1 MKKFLIVSL
10 TLIFS
15 YMSALAQLPPPD
27 ILSKMVIA
35 TINIDKARCDYDC
48 YLVRFNKGAT
58 SLHDRLRSLDYKAS
72 ELDYSV
78 DDFMMS
84 LNANEQG
91 YLFHSYKDNDRCG
104 ESFRQ
109 FLKRH
114 KIKLPCSV
122 LIIWVSSSEDGIVD
136 IGCTSTHY
144 LRRRLGKFLV
154 SVNYDSDCIY
164 TWKYDSIN
172 NRYEIISID
181 HHKFQDNEGLGI
193 SVECSN
199 SGF

>member
-1 MKKFLIVSL
+1 MKKFLIISLSLILSYVS
-10 TLIFS
+10 S
-15 YMSALAQLPPPD
+15 YAQLPPPD

-35 TINIDKARCDYDC
+35 SINIDKARCDYDC
-48 YLVRFNKGAT
+48 YLVQFNKGAT
-58 SLHDRLRSLDYKAS
+58 SLHDRLSGLYYKAS

-78 DDFMMS
+78 DDFMMN

-91 YLFHSYKDNDRCG
+91 YLFHTDKDDDKCG

-109 FLKRH
+109 FLKKH

-122 LIIWVSSSEDGIVD
+122 LIIWVLSSENGIVN
-136 IGCTSTHY
+136 IGCTSTQY
-144 LRRRLGKFLV
+144 LKRRLGKFLV

-181 HHKFQDNEGLGI
+181 HHKFQDIEGLGI

-199 SGF
+199 

>member
-1 MKKFLIVSL
+1 MKKFLIISLSLILSYVS
-10 TLIFS
+10 S
-15 YMSALAQLPPPD
+15 YAQLPPPD
-27 ILSKMVIA
+27 ILTKMVIA
-35 TINIDKARCDYDC
+35 SINIDKARCDYDC

-58 SLHDRLRSLDYKAS
+58 SLHDRLSSLDYKAS

-78 DDFMMS
+78 DDFIMN

-91 YLFHSYKDNDRCG
+91 YLFHTDKDDDKCG

-109 FLKRH
+109 FLKKH

-122 LIIWVSSSEDGIVD
+122 LIIWVLSSENGIVN
-136 IGCTSTHY
+136 IGSTSTQY
-144 LRRRLGKFLV
+144 LKRRLGKFLV

-164 TWKYDSIN
+164 TWEYDSIN

-181 HHKFQDNEGLGI
+181 HHKFQDIEGLGI

-199 SGF
+199 

>member
-1 MKKFLIVSL
+1 
-10 TLIFS
+10 
-15 YMSALAQLPPPD
+15 
-27 ILSKMVIA
+27 MVIA
-35 TINIDKARCDYDC
+35 SINIDKARCDYDC

-58 SLHDRLRSLDYKAS
+58 SLHSRLSSLDYKAS

-91 YLFHSYKDNDRCG
+91 YLFHTDKDNDKCG

-109 FLKRH
+109 FLKKH

-122 LIIWVSSSEDGIVD
+122 LIIWVLSSENGIVN
-136 IGCTSTHY
+136 IGSTSTQY
-144 LRRRLGKFLV
+144 LKRRLGKFLV

-181 HHKFQDNEGLGI
+181 HHKFQDIEGLGI

-199 SGF
+199 

>member
-1 MKKFLIVSL
+1 MKKNLIVSL

-48 YLVRFNKGAT
+48 YSVRFNKGAT
-58 SLHDRLRSLDYKAS
+58 SLHYRLSGLDKAS

-91 YLFHSYKDNDRCG
+91 YLFHSYKVNDRYG
-104 ESFRQ
+104 EAFRQ
-109 FLKRH
+109 FKKRH

-144 LRRRLGKFLV
+144 LRRRLGKFLA
-154 SVNYDSDCIY
+154 SVDYDSDCIY

-172 NRYEIISID
+172 NRYEIISIN
-181 HHKFQDNEGLGI
+181 HHKFQDIEGLGI

-199 SGF
+199 

>member
-1 MKKFLIVSL
+1 MKKFLIISLSLILSYVS
-10 TLIFS
+10 S
-15 YMSALAQLPPPD
+15 YAQLPPPD

-58 SLHDRLRSLDYKAS
+58 SLHDRLSSLDYKAS

-91 YLFHSYKDNDRCG
+91 YLFHTDKDDDKCG
-104 ESFRQ
+104 EPFRQ
-109 FLKRH
+109 FQKKH

-122 LIIWVSSSEDGIVD
+122 LIIWVLSSENGIVN
-136 IGCTSTHY
+136 IGCTSTQY
-144 LRRRLGKFLV
+144 LKRRLGKFLV

-181 HHKFQDNEGLGI
+181 HHKFQDIEGLGI

-199 SGF
+199 